1 MDHSIQLQ
9 QSFWNTWNAE
19 TREQGLSD
27 ISRDQKEVV
36 VEWLAELGR
45 TNLDL
50 IDVGC
55 GSGWLC
61 PSLKQ
66 FGRVT
71 ATDIASEV
79 LARARRRIPD
89 VKFVAGDFMELGFP
103 AHSFDAAITIEVLS
117 HIENQPAFIARI
129 ARCLRPGGRLILATQ
144 NRPVMEHLNSVAPPR
159 PGQLRRWVDRK
170 ELAKLLAPHFLL
182 DRILFV
188 TPNANKG
195 LWRLLGSRTARRL
208 MRSVSGRFLERVVA
222 AAGLG
227 RTLMAMAYR
236 R

>member
-1 MDHSIQLQ
+1 
-9 QSFWNTWNAE
+9 
-19 TREQGLSD
+19 
-27 ISRDQKEVV
+27 
-36 VEWLAELGR
+36 
-45 TNLDL
+45 LDL

-71 ATDIASEV
+71 ATDIAHEI

-89 VKFVAGDFMELGFP
+89 VQFLAGDFMALGIR
-103 AHSFDAAITIEVLS
+103 AESFDAAIAIEVLS
-117 HIENQPAFIARI
+117 HIGNQAAFIAKL

-144 NRPVMEHLNSVAPPR
+144 NRPVMERLNSVSPPR

-170 ELAKLLAPHFLL
+170 ELATLLAPHFLL
-182 DRILFV
+182 DRVLLI

-195 LWRLLGSRTARRL
+195 LWRLLGSRTARRF
-208 MRSVSGRFLERVVA
+208 MRSVSGRFLERTVA

-227 RTLMAMAYR
+227 RTLMAMAR
-236 R
+236 KR